1 MVVSFLFTRI
11 IYHDGDDYKKLARVI
26 KYAQDTIFMPLILSI
41 DKSENIKWYIDAVFL
56 VHKYMMIHTGG
67 FMTVVTDWDY
77 VQSIQKKM
85 DTNSSNEDDFVR
97 VDYVL
102 AQVIWTW

>member
-1 MVVSFLFTRI
+1 
-11 IYHDGDDYKKLARVI
+11 
-26 KYAQDTIFMPLILSI
+26 MPLILSI

-77 VQSIQKKM
+77 VQSIQKK
-85 DTNSSNEDDFVR
+85 
-97 VDYVL
+97 
-102 AQVIWTW
+102 WTLIVQMRMILSEWTMSWPR